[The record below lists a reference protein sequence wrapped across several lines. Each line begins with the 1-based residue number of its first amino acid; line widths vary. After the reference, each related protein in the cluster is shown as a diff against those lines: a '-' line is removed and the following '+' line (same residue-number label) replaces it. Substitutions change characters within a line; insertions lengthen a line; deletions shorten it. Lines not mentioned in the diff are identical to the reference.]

1 MVLTHL
7 EATGALFGLGR
18 HNATPGKLTRA
29 LFLRTVTTI
38 NADFRARAGTG
49 NHITQNVNQKN
60 ESHTAGE

>member
-49 NHITQNVNQKN
+49 NHIT
-60 ESHTAGE
+60 